1 MDGMSIWMALL
12 WGLLMLVFAV
22 PGYLIQSSMKKA
34 LERQRRAR
42 DWPMTDGVVSGGHVE
57 QNYRMG
63 HRRNLFGFRQRVVVY
78 RPVIEYTYQV
88 DGQTYQGSR
97 YKNSYPGEWAHPD
110 QTRVQALVEEY
121 FEGKPVQVHYL
132 PEDPG
137 QAYLELETDEGGL
150 QAARWFGFTLLAAG
164 ALVLAYGIFSLAQNI
179 GASAG
184 RAVVVKSPAVLPAAT
199 SHITDQLEKT
209 LNLACKQES
218 FGGVNIAYRGWRCTP
233 PAGGEFPSVDVWSRR
248 DEPEKA
254 DLVWLTTDRSDSDK
268 DQAQM
273 LTVIQIALQSDDA
286 AAGKKVY
293 QEAVS
298 QKSRVESTL
307 GEVPL
312 VVDASSETRF
322 NMMVGESK

>member
-1 MDGMSIWMALL
+1 MNDMSIWMALL

-22 PGYLIQSSMKKA
+22 PGYLIQSSMKKS

-42 DWPMTDGVVSGGHVE
+42 DWPVTDGVVIGGHVE
-57 QNYRMG
+57 KNYRMG
-63 HRRNLFGFRQRVVVY
+63 QRRNLFGFRQRVVVY

-88 DGQTYQGSR
+88 DGQTHQGSR
-97 YKNSYPGEWAHPD
+97 YKNSYPGEWTHPD
-110 QTRVQALVEEY
+110 QARVQALVDEY
-121 FEGKPVQVHYL
+121 FAGKPVQVHYL

-164 ALVLAYGIFSLAQNI
+164 ALVLAYGIFNLAQNI
-179 GASAG
+179 SASAG
-184 RAVVVKSPAVLPAAT
+184 RAAVVKSPAVLPVAT
-199 SHITDQLEKT
+199 SQITGQLEKT

-218 FGGVNIAYRGWRCTP
+218 FGGVNIVYRGWRCTP
-233 PAGGEFPSVDVWSRR
+233 PAGGEFPSVQVWSRAQ
-248 DEPEKA
+248 EPEST

-273 LTVIQIALQSDDA
+273 LTVIQIALQSDEA
-286 AAGKKVY
+286 AAAKKVF
-293 QEAVS
+293 QEAVT
-298 QKSRVESTL
+298 QKSRVETAL

-312 VVDASSETRF
+312 AVDASSDTRF
-322 NMMVGESK
+322 NLMVGESK